1 MAYVPGEGLTSL
13 KSPRA
18 KGILLRKAAVIQ
30 RSKRSRLMMD
40 HPTLCS
46 LHTRNSSSLLSWGL
60 QTSGGEANPG
70 GTHGHAELSWGVL
83 HCQQPAASACCSVP
97 GRFAE
102 LQHAGCSAIQWHVPS
117 ILVPWPSH
125 PNGFSGKWYMLQ
137 KHGKSSGESKVVF
150 CQ

>member
-1 MAYVPGEGLTSL
+1 MQSCPGVCCI
-13 KSPRA
+13 A
-18 KGILLRKAAVIQ
+18 
-30 RSKRSRLMMD
+30 
-40 HPTLCS
+40 
-46 LHTRNSSSLLSWGL
+46 SSLLPL
-60 QTSGGEANPG
+60 
-70 GTHGHAELSWGVL
+70 
-83 HCQQPAASACCSVP
+83 ACCSVP

-102 LQHAGCSAIQWHVPS
+102 LQHAGCRAIQWHVPS